1 MEEYIAN
8 VETETAS
15 NELKQIKEI
24 LKETGFDWKV
34 NTTLTRKSYLEK
46 ISWLILLYLPWR
58 KFTENF
64 GLD

>member
-8 VETETAS
+8 VETEIAS

-46 ISWLILLYLPWR
+46 IS
-58 KFTENF
+58 
-64 GLD
+64 